1 MWANRMD
8 HYYKIGSHNIHMADM
23 LFCLGLVLVLGVSL
37 CGLIEFTVRRDVK
50 SVGQISFNLR
60 SNKKQRLN

>member
-50 SVGQISFNLR
+50 SVG
-60 SNKKQRLN
+60 